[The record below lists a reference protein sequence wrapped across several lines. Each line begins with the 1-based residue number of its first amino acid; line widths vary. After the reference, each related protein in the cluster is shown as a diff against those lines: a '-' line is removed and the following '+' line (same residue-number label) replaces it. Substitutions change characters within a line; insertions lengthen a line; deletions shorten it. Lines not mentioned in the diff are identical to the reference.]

1 MSSTDIPDLNLAP
14 RKSNFWVNLF
24 RLIGGLASIAAIPTV
39 LIIAI
44 RSQRNYY
51 TEGDKLRFNIEQ
63 HRKYTIGITT
73 DAKNV
78 RNHNSEETYIYFNY
92 TIGTT
97 KLYNSFQAHVIFKV
111 PKRYYVIYSTEDST
125 HDRMLPIEV
134 PDSITTAPAKG
145 WDIIPGTR
153 YTIATIEKADKYKAS
168 IDFSYNMVKYHGFV
182 FEDFLTKDDIGKKYY
197 ISFPPSYPESGV
209 SIYTVADNSVAAP
222 PNGWDK
228 LPNK

>member
-1 MSSTDIPDLNLAP
+1 MSSTDIPDLIPTPSKNNNLV
-14 RKSNFWVNLF
+14 SLF
-24 RLIGGLASIAAIPTV
+24 RLIGGLASVLAIPTV
-39 LIIAI
+39 LFIAF
-44 RSQRNYY
+44 RSQKNFYE
-51 TEGDKLRFNIEQ
+51 EGDKLRFNIEQ
-63 HRKYTIGITT
+63 HRKYTIGVTT

-134 PDSITTAPAKG
+134 PDSITAAPAKG
-145 WDIIPGTR
+145 WSIIPGTR
-153 YTIATIEKADKYKAS
+153 YTVATIEKADKYKAS
-168 IDFSYNMVKYHGFV
+168 IDFSYNMIKYHGFV

-209 SIYTVADNSVAAP
+209 SIYTIADNSVVAP

-228 LPNK
+228 LPNQ